1 MSLFFSGL
9 FQINSDIYFVKKN
22 NGFLLL
28 GKNRKEVIELKDVSF
43 VIWKNLKKPT
53 SFESL
58 LKKIKEEYDIST
70 EELEE
75 DLKNWLKK
83 ALKEKIIQQL
93 I

>member
-9 FQINSDIYFVKKN
+9 FQINSDIYFVEKN

-53 SFESL
+53 SFEGL